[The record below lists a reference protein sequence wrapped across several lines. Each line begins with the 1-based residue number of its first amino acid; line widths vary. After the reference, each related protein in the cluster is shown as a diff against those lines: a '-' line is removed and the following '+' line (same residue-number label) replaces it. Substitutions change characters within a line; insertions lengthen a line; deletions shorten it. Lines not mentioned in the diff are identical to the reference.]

1 MRALPTEIARIPLY
15 WVAEAGF
22 TENPARGVLEVTA
35 GIALAEWLMDHRAG
49 VAAVLSEGL

>member
-1 MRALPTEIARIPLY
+1 MEIARIPLY